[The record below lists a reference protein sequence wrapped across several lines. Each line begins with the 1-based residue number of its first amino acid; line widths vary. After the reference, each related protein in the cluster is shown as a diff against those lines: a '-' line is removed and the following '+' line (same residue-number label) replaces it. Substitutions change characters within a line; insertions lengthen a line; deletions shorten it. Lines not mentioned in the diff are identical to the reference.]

1 MSLFGIGAPA
11 VANIVAGIGSE
22 LLGGFMSRSSA
33 SEAAEQQFENQ
44 KALMELQNQ
53 YNVENYKHRHQWE
66 VADLRAAGLN
76 PILSANSGSSVAAA
90 SGGTAGMP
98 QATHQY
104 DFSKAINALANSAL
118 VKKQTELAEYD
129 AETKRI
135 TADADY
141 LRAKNDEA
149 RTPSA
154 IAQQDS
160 TARLMVK
167 QTEMLDKNYELQKL
181 YNDANIREIDQR
193 IINSV
198 MEVEAKVQYY
208 KESGQAALMSAS
220 AQQASAAAAMRSAEA
235 QQMIAEV
242 AAANGISQ
250 RELNDALAGKASAE
264 TKEAM
269 ERALKINAETGVLDW
284 QLAKD
289 KSHNPFA
296 DRFQSGYGINQIFMA
311 AGEILRNGISG
322 GAGFLP

>member
-22 LLGGFMSRSSA
+22 LLGGFMSRNSA
-33 SEAAEQQFENQ
+33 SEAAEEQFAHQ
-44 KALMELQNQ
+44 KELMELQNQ

-76 PILSANSGSSVAAA
+76 PILSANSGASVAAA
-90 SGGTAGMP
+90 AGGQAGMP
-98 QATHQY
+98 QATHNY

-118 VKKQTELAEYD
+118 VKKQTELAEFD
-129 AETKRI
+129 AQTKRI

-160 TARLMVK
+160 SARLMVK

-181 YNDANIREIDQR
+181 YNEANIREIDQR

-198 MEVEAKVQYY
+198 MEVKAKVQYLQ
-208 KESGQAALMSAS
+208 ESGQAAIMSAS
-220 AQQASAAAAMRSAEA
+220 AQQASAAAAMRSAAA
-235 QQMIAEV
+235 QEMIAEV

-250 RELNDALAGKASAE
+250 RELNDALSGKASAE
-264 TKEAM
+264 TQEAY
-269 ERALKINAETGVLDW
+269 ERAAKIAKETGVLDW
-284 QLAKD
+284 QMQKD
-289 KSHNPFA
+289 KTHNPFA
-296 DRFQSGYGINQIFMA
+296 DKFSHSYGLNSIFMSV
-311 AGEILRNGISG
+311 GEILRNGISG
-322 GAGFLP
+322 GAGFMP

>member
-1 MSLFGIGAPA
+1 MSLFGIGLPA

-33 SEAAEQQFENQ
+33 SDAAQEQFENQ
-44 KALMELQNQ
+44 KALMEIQNQ

-76 PILSANSGSSVAAA
+76 PILSANSGASVAAA

-167 QTEMLDKNYELQKL
+167 QSEMLDKNYELQKL

-198 MEVEAKVQYY
+198 MEVEAKVQYL
-208 KESGQAALMSAS
+208 KDTGEAAKISAS
-220 AQQASAAAAMRSAEA
+220 AQVMNAHASMASAQA
-235 QQMIAEV
+235 QQLIADV
-242 AAANGISQ
+242 AAANGIST
-250 RELNDALAGKASAE
+250 RALNAALEGKADAE

-269 ERALKINAETGVLDW
+269 ERALKIQAETGVLDW
-284 QLAKD
+284 QLQKD
-289 KSHNPFA
+289 KAHNPLS
-296 DRFQSGYGINQIFMA
+296 DPSEQGLVNKLFMG

-322 GAGFLP
+322 GAGFIP